1 MGRPERRP
9 FRSGMGTEVSYFIQP
24 SCQGRGFATE
34 LVKTSLAHSFEG
46 LALRQIE
53 AFAMPANEGSI
64 RVLA

>member
-1 MGRPERRP
+1 
-9 FRSGMGTEVSYFIQP
+9 MGTEVSYFIQP